1 VEEKGFGFF
10 GLLYFVALMQPGLA
24 GLGLVF
30 GFLSRKWWQALLGGV
45 AAGSAYQFY
54 YGFLT
59 PHWLTTWP
67 ISVLAGTSWAL
78 LVFAA
83 KRGLL
88 GQDE

>member
-45 AAGSAYQFY
+45 AAVLLYQLY
-54 YGFLT
+54 YAFPT
-59 PHWLTTWP
+59 SRWLTFDP
-67 ISVLAGTSWAL
+67 ISLLAGTSWSMLA
-78 LVFAA
+78 FAA
-83 KRGLL
+83 KRELL
-88 GQDE
+88 AQDE